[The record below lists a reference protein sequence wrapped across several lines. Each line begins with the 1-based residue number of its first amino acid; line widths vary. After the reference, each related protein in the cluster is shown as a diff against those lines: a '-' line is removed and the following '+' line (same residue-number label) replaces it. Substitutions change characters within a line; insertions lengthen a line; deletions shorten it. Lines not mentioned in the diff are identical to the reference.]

1 MARPSI
7 FADCTSRPKSASGDL
22 NLVVV
27 NTRCDHL
34 ATSYQRISRSVF
46 SICRLLRIVVVLCSF
61 LAWSFHSTAIAQQQ
75 EAAATTEATEV
86 IELIDPEIDDAEF
99 TLRLVSLTR
108 GELEEF
114 VKGWIKIV
122 QVETKRAAGINI
134 ELSTAKSAEAELLRM
149 GLERAVERRNLL
161 FNKLELV
168 LEEWEAKGAKPED
181 LAEYSTYVAAV
192 RRSELKATDAKT
204 LGKWFLDWLTS
215 SNGGVKIGISLLSLI
230 ASLFGVIFLAR
241 ILARILKRALF
252 RIPEM
257 SDLLRNFISK
267 MAYWLILAVGIVIV
281 LSLFGINMTPLLAV
295 FGGASFVVGF
305 AMQSTLGNLAS
316 GLLLMITKPFD
327 VGDVVDA
334 AGVSGTVRNVSIVS
348 TTIVTFDNQVIVVP
362 NTMVWESVI
371 TNVNASDIRRVDL
384 TFGIGYG
391 DDIDLAKKTL
401 KEVLEGHP
409 LVLDDPEPL
418 IRMHELAD
426 SSVNLICRPWSKSDD
441 YWTVYWD
448 VLQQAKE
455 RFDAAGIS
463 IPFPQRD
470 VHLIPSDDK
479 APST

>member
-1 MARPSI
+1 M
-7 FADCTSRPKSASGDL
+7 FVDCTSRPKSASGDL

-27 NTRCDHL
+27 NTQSDHL
-34 ATSYQRISRSVF
+34 ITSMLRKSQPVPSMY
-46 SICRLLRIVVVLCSF
+46 LLLGKVVLLCVF
-61 LAWSFHSTAIAQQQ
+61 LAWSFQSTATAQQP
-75 EAAATTEATEV
+75 ETSASAETTEV
-86 IELIDPEIDDAEF
+86 VELLDPEISDEEF
-99 TLRLVSLTR
+99 TLRLVPLR
-108 GELEEF
+108 QGELEKFAE
-114 VKGWIKIV
+114 GWIKII
-122 QVETKRAAGINI
+122 QAQTKVAGDINI
-134 ELSTAKSAEAELLRM
+134 ALSSAEGTKAELLRT
-149 GLERAVERRNLL
+149 GLEKAVARRNLL
-161 FNKLELV
+161 FGKQELV
-168 LEEWEAKGAKPED
+168 LQEWEAKGAKPED
-181 LAEYSTYVAAV
+181 LAEYRTYAAAV

-204 LGKWFLDWLTS
+204 LVKWFLGWLTS
-215 SNGGVKIGISLLSLI
+215 SDGGVKVGIWLLSLI
-230 ASLFGVIFLAR
+230 ASLFAVVFLAR
-241 ILARILKRALF
+241 IFTGFFKRALF
-252 RIPEM
+252 RVPEM
-257 SDLLRNFISK
+257 SDLLRNFVSK
-267 MAYWLILAVGIVIV
+267 MAYWLILGVGIIIA